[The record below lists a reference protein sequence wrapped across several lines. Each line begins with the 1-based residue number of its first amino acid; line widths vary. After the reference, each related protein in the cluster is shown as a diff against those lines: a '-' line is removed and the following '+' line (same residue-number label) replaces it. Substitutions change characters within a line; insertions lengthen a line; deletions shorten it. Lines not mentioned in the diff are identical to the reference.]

1 MCPAAQPQ
9 INYNESNTI
18 SSFCLDYGVQE
29 IVRQQQSQINDL
41 IDIIHRQEEEIAC
54 LKEIINGL
62 NRNVDELR
70 KSLDMLSV
78 AHEDLENA
86 FVINMSRVN
95 STVNQINQTKQSTGP
110 AMQNRMNVLR
120 SILAANGSMMLKDV
134 RKMMGLTSVQMS
146 KLLSLMG
153 DDIVVERSKSKKNA
167 KVIRLSSCF
176 RETRNKFG

>member
-18 SSFCLDYGVQE
+18 SSFCLDCGVQE

-41 IDIIHRQEEEIAC
+41 EEEIAC